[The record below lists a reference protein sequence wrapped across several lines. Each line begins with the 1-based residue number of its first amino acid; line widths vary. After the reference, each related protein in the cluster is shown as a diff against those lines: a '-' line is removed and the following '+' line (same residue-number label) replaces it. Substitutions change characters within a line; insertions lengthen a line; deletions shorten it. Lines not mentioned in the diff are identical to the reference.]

1 MFDKLRHKIRKKR
14 KIEKALELASQ
25 PIWYIYY
32 FYGVGKKEVGVYRM
46 QTSRKEEAICMASIY
61 LDSKY
66 DGNYKIASISCV

>member
-1 MFDKLRHKIRKKR
+1 MFDKLRYKIRKKR

-32 FYGVGKKEVGVYRM
+32 FYGVSKKEVGVYRM
-46 QTSRKEEAICMASIY
+46 QTSKKEEAIHMASIY

-66 DGNYKIASISCV
+66 DGNYKIVTISCI